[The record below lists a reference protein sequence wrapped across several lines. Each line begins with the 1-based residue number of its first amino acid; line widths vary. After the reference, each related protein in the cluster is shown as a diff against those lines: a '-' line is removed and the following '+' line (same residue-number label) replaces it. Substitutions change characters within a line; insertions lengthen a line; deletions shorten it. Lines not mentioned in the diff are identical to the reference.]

1 MKISGLI
8 KKLEEVKKEYGDL
21 NVSCSNSSYWHD
33 MDEKSFESIFKIEVC
48 DNGETEINICTE

>member
-1 MKISGLI
+1 MRISGLI

-33 MDEKSFESIFKIEVC
+33 LDEKSFGYIFDIETL
-48 DNGETEINICTE
+48 DNGEREINICTE